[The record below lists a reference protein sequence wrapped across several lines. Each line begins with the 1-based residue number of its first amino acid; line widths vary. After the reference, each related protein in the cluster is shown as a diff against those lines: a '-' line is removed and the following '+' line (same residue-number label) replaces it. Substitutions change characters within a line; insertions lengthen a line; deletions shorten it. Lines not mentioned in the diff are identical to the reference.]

1 LGGDYAPQHLRATL
15 SMASFTGARLGGCV
29 GGLIVSLLL
38 GRGFGWPVI
47 FILGGVFPLIL
58 LPILA
63 LRLPESPRFL
73 ARKSNLS
80 VRQAALLARLWYR
93 SGANRSIVVRPR
105 PR

>member
-1 LGGDYAPQHLRATL
+1 
-15 SMASFTGARLGGCV
+15 MASFTGARLGGCV